1 MAVQNPDFTTFLKV
15 YQMTKK
21 WEGGFSNNA
30 NDVGG
35 YTYAGITQ
43 GSYDS
48 FMSSRG
54 KSSKDVA
61 TLSEDEIHH
70 FYYEDRWK
78 PIMLD
83 GFGPDIGIALFDISV
98 NFQGPG
104 DAWGFVAEAYGQ
116 NANGDYLPDADFS
129 KWKDTLMTD
138 IKSGKITEKEFAN
151 KIMGLRKD
159 YYIKQVEK
167 YPSQMAHFDG
177 WMNRINDIY
186 AQING
191 TAPAPNC
198 LDNRQACTD
207 YIPSNGEKFQG
218 GPATG
223 SSNTSSSFD
232 SGYASTNKSGLGIPG
247 AVFARYPLP
256 FDIRMRKCFE
266 GYQKVA
272 STLMS
277 VGGMGNISGP
287 PIAKDMTA
295 ASESASKGDKEGSAN
310 NELPAVDYGGYWADP
325 CPKSLEFTSP
335 YTTNRG
341 GSPHPGVD
349 IAADSGTPVLASA
362 PGTVADVFYQPGG
375 FGNLVVV
382 SHNVGGKIVYSAYN
396 HLLDNSTKV
405 KVGDKVERGQHLA
418 DIGSTGISSGP
429 HLHFEIRTDWAG
441 SRGDVLNT
449 HADPACLLDRYAS
462 KCGYADTTFKIVPK
476 PNK

>member
-116 NANGDYLPDADFS
+116 NPDGSYLPDADFS

-159 YYIKQVEK
+159 YYIRQVER
-167 YPSQMAHFDG
+167 YSSQMVHFDG

-191 TAPAPNC
+191 TAPAVNC
-198 LDNRQACTD
+198 LDNREACTN
-207 YIPSNGEKFQG
+207 YIPSNGEKFKG

-223 SSNTSSSFD
+223 SSNSSNSSSD
-232 SGYASTNKSGLGIPG
+232 SGYASTNKSGIGIPDL
-247 AVFARYPLP
+247 FARFPLP
-256 FDIRMRKCFE
+256 SDIRFRKCFE

-277 VGGMGNISGP
+277 VGGMGNTSGP

-295 ASESASKGDKEGSAN
+295 VSESITKNSEGGTAN
-310 NELPAVDYGGYWADP
+310 NELPSVDYGGYWADP
-325 CPKSLEFTSP
+325 CPQSIMFTSP
-335 YTTNRG
+335 YTTDRWG
-341 GSPHPGVD
+341 RPHPGVD
-349 IAADSGTPVLASA
+349 IAGDAGTPILASA
-362 PGTVADVFYQPGG
+362 PGKVADVFYQPGG
-375 FGNLVVV
+375 FGNLIVIA
-382 SHNVGGKIVYSAYN
+382 HNVGGKMVYSAYN

-405 KVGDKVERGQHLA
+405 KVGDQVERGQHIG
-418 DIGSTGISSGP
+418 DMGSTGMSTGD

-449 HADPACLLDRYAS
+449 HADPACLLDRYS
-462 KCGYADTTFKIVPK
+462 DKCGYAESTFKIVPK
-476 PNK
+476 SNK